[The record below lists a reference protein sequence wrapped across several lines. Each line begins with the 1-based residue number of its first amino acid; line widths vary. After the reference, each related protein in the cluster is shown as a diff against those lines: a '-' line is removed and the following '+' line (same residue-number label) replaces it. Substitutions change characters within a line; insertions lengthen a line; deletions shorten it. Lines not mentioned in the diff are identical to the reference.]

1 MYAQTNYPQKQ
12 GIAPQR
18 YTIAQIGCFIT
29 SFANI
34 MERFG
39 VKVSPLGINTL
50 LVSKGLYIDVDDGVR
65 DDVGWTTIISLYP
78 KNIRL
83 ESIGNGKPTS
93 NNSIVKFNYRSTVTG
108 SFTTHFCL
116 VQDAK
121 AGTIIDSWDGKVKSW
136 TVYGG
141 PVSYATYSKLTSA
154 VPVTPQGGVE
164 MFNTEAEVQEAYLL
178 LRGVKGTSSETKS
191 WIGQPKQRFFQV
203 GLKEA
208 DSYRAERDALRKQLA
223 DVQKAL
229 ANEKAKP
236 PKEVVKVVE
245 KIVEKPVEVPTG
257 GVDAETKAEISAI
270 RAGVDWIKALLT
282 KVFKG

>member
-83 ESIGNGKPTS
+83 EAIGNGKPTS
-93 NNSIVKFNYRSTVTG
+93 NNSIVKFSYKSPVTRK
-108 SFTTHFCL
+108 FTTHFCL
-116 VQDAK
+116 VADAK

-136 TVYGG
+136 TVYGS
-141 PVSYATYSKLTSA
+141 PVSYATYSKLASA
-154 VPVTPQGGVE
+154 VPIAPRKDND
-164 MFNTEAEVQEAYLL
+164 MFNTSAEVQEAYLM
-178 LRGVKGTSSETKS
+178 LRGKKGTSAEAKS
-191 WIGQPKQRFFQV
+191 WIGQSKQRFFQV
-203 GLKEA
+203 GKKEA
-208 DSYRAERDALRKQLA
+208 DATRT
-223 DVQKAL
+223 AL
-229 ANEKAKP
+229 ANAQAAIKAK
-236 PKEVVKVVE
+236 
-245 KIVEKPVEVPTG
+245 
-257 GVDAETKAEISAI
+257 DAEIKKLQAQVA
-270 RAGVDWIKALLT
+270 AGGTGEDSVQLNALGAALRWLIKRLGL
-282 KVFKG
+282 KG

>member
-1 MYAQTNYPQKQ
+1 MTQTNHGKYQAIDYSYLPDSYIYAPESGQITFY
-12 GIAPQR
+12 GIAGDCGNNLQLTAGNR
-18 YTIAQIGCFIT
+18 VHGFCHLQNALVTVGQKVTKGQKIGIMGYTGYTI
-29 SFANI
+29 
-34 MERFG
+34 
-39 VKVSPLGINTL
+39 P
-50 LVSKGLYIDVDDGVR
+50 KG
-65 DDVGWTTIISLYP
+65 
-78 KNIRL
+78 
-83 ESIGNGKPTS
+83 
-93 NNSIVKFNYRSTVTG
+93 
-108 SFTTHFCL
+108 
-116 VQDAK
+116 K
-121 AGTIIDSWDGKVKSW
+121 AGTHLHWVVRVGNTYVYPPTLVTEPFGGKQ
-136 TVYGG
+136 
-141 PVSYATYSKLTSA
+141 SKPT
-154 VPVTPQGGVE
+154 TQGGDQV
-164 MFNTEAEVQEAYLL
+164 FNNDKEVQEAYKF
-178 LRGVKGTSSETKS
+178 LRGNAGTVAERKG
-191 WIGQPKQRFFQV
+191 WIGQSKQRFFQV

>member
-1 MYAQTNYPQKQ
+1 MGYT
-12 GIAPQR
+12 G
-18 YTIAQIGCFIT
+18 YTI
-29 SFANI
+29 
-34 MERFG
+34 
-39 VKVSPLGINTL
+39 P
-50 LVSKGLYIDVDDGVR
+50 KG
-65 DDVGWTTIISLYP
+65 
-78 KNIRL
+78 
-83 ESIGNGKPTS
+83 
-93 NNSIVKFNYRSTVTG
+93 
-108 SFTTHFCL
+108 
-116 VQDAK
+116 K
-121 AGTIIDSWDGKVKSW
+121 AGTHLHWVVRVGNTYVYPPTLVTEPFGGKQ
-136 TVYGG
+136 
-141 PVSYATYSKLTSA
+141 SKPT
-154 VPVTPQGGVE
+154 TQGGDQV
-164 MFNTEAEVQEAYLL
+164 FNNDKEVQEAYRF
-178 LRGVKGTSSETKS
+178 LRGNVGTAAERKG
-191 WIGQPKQRFFQV
+191 WIGQSKQRFFQV

>member
-1 MYAQTNYPQKQ
+1 MTQTKHGNYNAIDYSYLPDSYIYAPEAGQITFY
-12 GIAPQR
+12 GIAGDCGNNLQLTAGNR
-18 YTIAQIGCFIT
+18 LHGFCHLQNALVTVGQKVIKGQKIGIMGYTGLTI
-29 SFANI
+29 
-34 MERFG
+34 
-39 VKVSPLGINTL
+39 P
-50 LVSKGLYIDVDDGVR
+50 KGPAGKHLHAVLR
-65 DDVGWTTIISLYP
+65 
-78 KNIRL
+78 
-83 ESIGNGKPTS
+83 IGNTYVYPPTMYNEPFGGKQSKPT
-93 NNSIVKFNYRSTVTG
+93 T
-108 SFTTHFCL
+108 
-116 VQDAK
+116 
-121 AGTIIDSWDGKVKSW
+121 
-136 TVYGG
+136 
-141 PVSYATYSKLTSA
+141 
-154 VPVTPQGGVE
+154 QGGDQV
-164 MFNTEAEVQEAYLL
+164 FNNDKEVQEAYRF
-178 LRGVKGTSSETKS
+178 LRGNAGTVAERKG
-191 WIGQPKQRFFQV
+191 WIGQSKQRFFQV

>member
-1 MYAQTNYPQKQ
+1 MRAPTNNPVTQGKHGNYNAVDYSYLPDSCIYAPESGTITFYGNAGDCGNNLQLTAGNRVHGFCHLQNALVTVGQKVTKGQ
-12 GIAPQR
+12 KIGIMGYTG
-18 YTIAQIGCFIT
+18 YTIPKGKAGSHLHWVVRVGNT
-29 SFANI
+29 YVYPPTLVT
-34 MERFG
+34 EPFG
-39 VKVSPLGINTL
+39 
-50 LVSKGLYIDVDDGVR
+50 
-65 DDVGWTTIISLYP
+65 
-78 KNIRL
+78 
-83 ESIGNGKPTS
+83 GNQTKPT
-93 NNSIVKFNYRSTVTG
+93 T
-108 SFTTHFCL
+108 
-116 VQDAK
+116 
-121 AGTIIDSWDGKVKSW
+121 
-136 TVYGG
+136 
-141 PVSYATYSKLTSA
+141 
-154 VPVTPQGGVE
+154 QGGNQV
-164 MFNTEAEVQEAYLL
+164 FNNDKEVQEAYRF
-178 LRGVKGTSSETKS
+178 LRGNAGTVAERKG
-191 WIGQPKQRFFQV
+191 WIGQSKQRFFQV